1 MRSDSWFSGRWH
13 MKGRTKASKRFPSA
27 VVSKLGL
34 LGSAAAL
41 AFVVVAG
48 NAATDTYPAKAIKII
63 SPFSAGSPPD
73 ALGRLVAQ
81 QLTASLGQSVVIE
94 NRPGAGTTIGTK
106 AGAMAD
112 PDGYT
117 LVQVNAALSYAP
129 VLYPNPGDDPL
140 KCFPPVAS
148 LASWTHVLVAH
159 PNVAANTL
167 QELVAYAKANPGQL
181 SIGSPLGNP
190 PHVLAEMLKMA
201 TGADFNSVPYR
212 QNPQLVTDLLA
223 GRIQLYFSA
232 GEPMIS
238 MINEGKLKAYAMTG
252 VRRDTALP
260 NVPTMAEAGL
270 PQLTFNASDWTG
282 ILAPAGTRA
291 DLIGRLNVAINDGLK
306 SAEVKA
312 GLVKLGWEAQISTPA
327 EFATFLA
334 ADSEKWPPIVRAS
347 GLKGD

>member
-1 MRSDSWFSGRWH
+1 

-81 QLTASLGQSVVIE
+81 QLAASLGQSVIVE
-94 NRPGAGTTIGTK
+94 NRPGAGTTIGTR

-117 LVQVNAALSYAP
+117 LVQVNAALSYGP
-129 VLYPNPGDDPL
+129 VLYPNPGYDPL
-140 KCFPPVAS
+140 KSFAPVAS

-159 PNVAANTL
+159 PSVAADTL
-167 QELVAYAKANPGQL
+167 QELIAYAKANPGKL
-181 SIGSPLGNP
+181 NIGSPLGNP
-190 PHVLAEMLKMA
+190 PHVLAEMLKMN

-212 QNPQLVTDLLA
+212 QTPQLITDLLG
-223 GRIQLYFSA
+223 GRIQLYFGA
-232 GEPMIS
+232 GEPLIS
-238 MINEGKLKAYAMTG
+238 MIKQGKVKAYAFTATK
-252 VRRDTALP
+252 RDAALP
-260 NVPTMAEAGL
+260 HIPTMAEAGL
-270 PQLTFNASDWTG
+270 PQLTFTASDWTG
-282 ILAPAGTRA
+282 FLAPAGTRA
-291 DLIGRLNVAINDGLK
+291 DLIVKLNTAVNESLK
-306 SAEVKA
+306 SPEARA
-312 GLVKLGWEAQISTPA
+312 ALTKLGWEVKISTPA

-334 ADSEKWPPIVRAS
+334 ADAERWPPIVRAS
-347 GLKGD
+347 GLRGD